1 MDLLSRPPS
10 RTNATKVFVD
20 QGSESTTVRECQGDK
35 NNDDAIQLSTSP
47 EKITGL
53 AQADTGTSTSSM
65 QLRLSAKPD
74 IPEPLLRGVP
84 MIKISNRKVKQ
95 RTFRLE
101 APGGLNPA
109 LGELVGD
116 RRGIEGYA
124 TICWESRKIGRGEF
138 YSRNIV
144 VYSDPDEQSP

>member
-1 MDLLSRPPS
+1 ME
-10 RTNATKVFVD
+10 VFVL
-20 QGSESTTVRECQGDK
+20 GRPESSEARADPDIRSSQDTL
-35 NNDDAIQLSTSP
+35 QLSTSP
-47 EKITGL
+47 EAISSL
-53 AQADTGTSTSSM
+53 PQASAHPATPPLQSS
-65 QLRLSAKPD
+65 LLSNPD

-101 APGGLNPA
+101 QPGALNPA